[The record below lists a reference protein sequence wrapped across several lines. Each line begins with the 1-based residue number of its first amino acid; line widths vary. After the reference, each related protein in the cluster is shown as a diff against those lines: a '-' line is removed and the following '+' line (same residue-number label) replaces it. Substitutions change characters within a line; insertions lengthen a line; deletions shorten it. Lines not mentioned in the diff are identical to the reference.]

1 MPQSES
7 TRKKVAPPD
16 PSPPLD
22 VRLVVLLALA
32 GFATWLAF
40 VNPPAAVAVAFGLT
54 VLCTLHL
61 MTKRH

>member
-1 MPQSES
+1 MPQPGS
-7 TRKKVAPPD
+7 TRKKIAGPD

-40 VNPPAAVAVAFGLT
+40 VNPAAAVAVGFGLT
-54 VLCTLHL
+54 VLYTLHL
-61 MTKRH
+61 MTKRQ